1 MNLRKLLSILIISVM
16 LFSMSQVF
24 AQQST
29 IGQPPVEDIKVRID
43 ESGTAHVTHYVKG
56 NSVAPVQ
63 AELIKNNVTDLSVTD
78 KNGISVQYSTINNL
92 KKEAVLI
99 FPAQRNITLIK
110 YDLPQVVSLNNGV
123 WKWNYYTPTDTTF
136 TDFYFP
142 KGVDMIWA
150 NDRPV
155 YLGEQGLRQHGDGM
169 TLEYI
174 INEPVI
180 SQNIQWTDKN
190 FIVGIRT
197 LSDVGQYAF
206 DQSIKSYA
214 FDINKANT
222 HVIVV
227 MPQELLWGPYEVKLN
242 GNGTL
247 YTVFHNNGT
256 HVWIGMTPPKT
267 GTIQLTGTTAI
278 SEFPL
283 FIPLV
288 IGISAVIAL
297 QFKNRLNFN

>member
-1 MNLRKLLSILIISVM
+1 MNLRKLLSILIISAM
-16 LFSMSQVF
+16 LFSMLQVF
-24 AQQST
+24 AQQIT
-29 IGQPPVEDIKVRID
+29 IGQPPIEDVTVRID

-56 NSVAPVQ
+56 NSVDPVQ
-63 AELIKNNVTDLSVTD
+63 AELIKNNVTALSVTD
-78 KNGISVQYSTINNL
+78 TNGDSVQYSTINNL

-110 YDLPQVVSLNNGV
+110 YDLPQVVSLNNGM

-169 TLEYI
+169 ILEYI

-190 FIVGIRT
+190 FRVGIRT
-197 LSDVGQYAF
+197 LSDVGKYAF
-206 DQSIKSYA
+206 DQSIMSYA

-222 HVIVV
+222 HVTVV

-247 YTVFHNNGT
+247 YTIFHNNGT
-256 HVWIGMTPPKT
+256 HVWIGITPPKT
-267 GTIQLTGTTAI
+267 GTIQLTGTTVI
-278 SEFPL
+278 PEFPL
-283 FIPLV
+283 FVPLV

-297 QFKNRLNFN
+297 QFRNHLKFN

>member
-1 MNLRKLLSILIISVM
+1 
-16 LFSMSQVF
+16 MSQVF

-288 IGISAVIAL
+288 IGISAVITL
-297 QFKNRLNFN
+297 QFRNRLNFN

>member
-1 MNLRKLLSILIISVM
+1 MNLRKLLSILIIFVI

-24 AQQST
+24 AQQLT
-29 IGQPPVEDIKVRID
+29 IGQRPVEDVTVRID

-78 KNGISVQYSTINNL
+78 KNGSSVQYSTIGNL
-92 KKEAVLI
+92 KKESVMI

-155 YLGEQGLRQHGDGM
+155 YLGEKGLRQHGDGM

-190 FIVGIRT
+190 FIVEIRT
-197 LSDVGQYAF
+197 LSDVGKYAF
-206 DQSIKSYA
+206 DQSAQTYA
-214 FDINKANT
+214 FGINKPNSFVT
-222 HVIVV
+222 VI
-227 MPQELLWGPYEVKLN
+227 MPQELLWGPYQGKLN

-247 YTVFHNNGT
+247 TTSFHNNGT
-256 HVWIGMTPPKT
+256 HVWIGLKPSKS

-278 SEFPL
+278 PEFPL
-283 FIPLV
+283 FVPLV

-297 QFKNRLNFN
+297 QFRNRLNFN

>member
-1 MNLRKLLSILIISVM
+1 M
-16 LFSMSQVF
+16 
-24 AQQST
+24 
-29 IGQPPVEDIKVRID
+29 GQHPVEDVTVRIS

-78 KNGISVQYSTINNL
+78 KNGSSVQYSTIGNL
-92 KKEAVLI
+92 KKESVLI

-123 WKWNYYTPTDTTF
+123 WKWNYSTPTDTTF

-155 YLGEQGLRQHGDGM
+155 YLGEKGLRQHGDGM

-180 SQNIQWTDKN
+180 SQNVQWTNKN
-190 FIVGIRT
+190 FTVGIRT
-197 LSDVGQYAF
+197 LSDLGPYTF
-206 DQSIKSYA
+206 DQSAQTYA
-214 FDINKANT
+214 FGINKPNSFVT
-222 HVIVV
+222 VI
-227 MPQELLWGPYEVKLN
+227 MPQELLWGPYQGKLN

-247 YTVFHNNGT
+247 TTSFHNNGT
-256 HVWIGMTPPKT
+256 HVWIGLKPSKS

-278 SEFPL
+278 PEFPL
-283 FIPLV
+283 FVPLV

-297 QFKNRLNFN
+297 QFRNRLNFN

>member
-256 HVWIGMTPPKT
+256 HVWIGLTPHKT

-278 SEFPL
+278 PEFPL

>member
-256 HVWIGMTPPKT
+256 HVWIGLTPHKT

-278 SEFPL
+278 PEFPL

-288 IGISAVIAL
+288 IGISAVITL
-297 QFKNRLNFN
+297 QFRNRLNFN

>member
-1 MNLRKLLSILIISVM
+1 M
-16 LFSMSQVF
+16 LFSISQVF
-24 AQQST
+24 AQQIT
-29 IGQPPVEDIKVRID
+29 IGQHPVEDVTVRID
-43 ESGTAHVTHYVKG
+43 ESGRAHVTHYVKG
-56 NSVAPVQ
+56 NPVAPVQ
-63 AELIKNNVTDLSVTD
+63 AELIKNNVTNLSVTD
-78 KNGISVQYSTINNL
+78 KNGSSVQYSTIGNL

-99 FPAQRNITLIK
+99 FPAQRDITLIK
-110 YDLPQVVSLNNGV
+110 YDLPQIVSLHNGV

-169 TLEYI
+169 ILEYI

-180 SQNIQWTDKN
+180 SQNVQWTDKK
-190 FIVGIRT
+190 FTVGIRT
-197 LSDVGQYAF
+197 LSDLGPYTF
-206 DQSIKSYA
+206 DQSATAYA
-214 FDINKANT
+214 FGINKPNSFVT
-222 HVIVV
+222 VI
-227 MPQELLWGPYEVKLN
+227 MPQELLWGPYQGKLN

-247 YTVFHNNGT
+247 TTSFHNNGT
-256 HVWIGMTPPKT
+256 HVWIGLKPSKS

-278 SEFPL
+278 PEFPL
-283 FIPLV
+283 FVPLV

-297 QFKNRLNFN
+297 QFRNRLNFN